1 MVRSTHR
8 ALTLCFAGRVRAVQ
22 RVTAATRL
30 AAAKPLLPATVQRVR
45 RVAPMRPVLLDE
57 LTVMTAPDVPE
68 PETYALFAAGLALI
82 AVRRLRAS

>member
-1 MVRSTHR
+1 
-8 ALTLCFAGRVRAVQ
+8 
-22 RVTAATRL
+22 
-30 AAAKPLLPATVQRVR
+30 
-45 RVAPMRPVLLDE
+45 MRPVLLDE